1 MSLDDLL
8 GEAVAV
14 RHDSAPPRS
23 RPQFRPLASRTMSS
37 WVTRAPRGTRGPRRW
52 ADRRPD
58 IEVLDK
64 LSLGQLKVSA
74 VGILDDDMANF
85 VEEETVD
92 KVWHEHRRSK
102 ATSQHGA

>member
-1 MSLDDLL
+1 MGLP
-8 GEAVAV
+8 EA
-14 RHDSAPPRS
+14 
-23 RPQFRPLASRTMSS
+23 
-37 WVTRAPRGTRGPRRW
+37 
-52 ADRRPD
+52 D

-74 VGILDDDMANF
+74 VGILDNGMVNF

-102 ATSQHGA
+102 ATSHHGA